1 MRVVYVMAEYSLH
14 NQLVEEHLRAR
25 PDDELAVVK
34 VPLVLRGKGRRET
47 AERIAPKLS
56 RRFLWGKLLEAA
68 VVLTVTA
75 TPKLLRRGAV
85 FQRLG
90 RIARRRGLPFLETP
104 DIMSEEA
111 LAFIRAHEPDVV
123 LTLFHQ
129 IVRRKLIELPRLGV
143 VNIHPGLLPDFR
155 GIQPYFW
162 ELSEGSPRAGATV
175 HFIEDEQI
183 DAGGVLG
190 QASYPVPPGVS
201 VQLNYYLTCRA
212 AARLVPACLA
222 ALEEGVARPEAQDPE
237 AGAYWRWP
245 DSAAFDRL
253 EARGHCLMSWRQL
266 FGLLV
271 GRHDDPAVSLA
282 VGRSDGAAAGDLAGA
297 AAGDLQ

>member
-75 TPKLLRRGAV
+75 TPKML
-85 FQRLG
+85 
-90 RIARRRGLPFLETP
+90 
-104 DIMSEEA
+104 
-111 LAFIRAHEPDVV
+111 
-123 LTLFHQ
+123 
-129 IVRRKLIELPRLGV
+129 
-143 VNIHPGLLPDFR
+143 
-155 GIQPYFW
+155 
-162 ELSEGSPRAGATV
+162 
-175 HFIEDEQI
+175 
-183 DAGGVLG
+183 
-190 QASYPVPPGVS
+190 
-201 VQLNYYLTCRA
+201 
-212 AARLVPACLA
+212 
-222 ALEEGVARPEAQDPE
+222 
-237 AGAYWRWP
+237 
-245 DSAAFDRL
+245 
-253 EARGHCLMSWRQL
+253 L

-271 GRHDDPAVSLA
+271 GRHDDPAVSLT
-282 VGRSDGAAAGDLAGA
+282 VGRADGAAAGDLAGA